1 MFEHSRDTFYVSDG
15 ISFSNLRFEND
26 VEMYGAQTED
36 VAIETDIE
44 FENDVEMYGA
54 QTKQS
59 KKLTREQFEND
70 VEMYGAQTHISSKF
84 FTWGLRMM

>member
-26 VEMYGAQTED
+26 VEMYGAQTLFF
-36 VAIETDIE
+36 VGYNVRG

-54 QTKQS
+54 QTTAFYRFYVFS
-59 KKLTREQFEND
+59 FEND
-70 VEMYGAQTHISSKF
+70 VEMYGAQTVAVRILF
-84 FTWGLRMM
+84 EMLV

>member
-26 VEMYGAQTED
+26 VEMYGAQTFANK
-36 VAIETDIE
+36 VANEVG

-54 QTKQS
+54 QTF
-59 KKLTREQFEND
+59 LIYNYIVIQFEND
-70 VEMYGAQTHISSKF
+70 VEMYGAQTCNFCH
-84 FTWGLRMM
+84 

>member
-26 VEMYGAQTED
+26 VEMYGAQTRFFLTNCSYKFEND
-36 VAIETDIE
+36 VEMYGAQTSEKNVYKRFW

-54 QTKQS
+54 QTK
-59 KKLTREQFEND
+59 
-70 VEMYGAQTHISSKF
+70 V
-84 FTWGLRMM
+84 

>member
-26 VEMYGAQTED
+26 VEMYGAQT
-36 VAIETDIE
+36 TDFVLKQSFG

-54 QTKQS
+54 QTN
-59 KKLTREQFEND
+59 L
-70 VEMYGAQTHISSKF
+70 ISTSPNSC
-84 FTWGLRMM
+84 LRMM

>member
-26 VEMYGAQTED
+26 VEMYGAQTVCKLEPID
-36 VAIETDIE
+36 KP

-54 QTKQS
+54 QTYYNIFVN
-59 KKLTREQFEND
+59 KK
-70 VEMYGAQTHISSKF
+70 
-84 FTWGLRMM
+84 

>member
-26 VEMYGAQTED
+26 VEMYGAQT
-36 VAIETDIE
+36 VTVNGMTANE

-54 QTKQS
+54 QTLDNMVYIPYK
-59 KKLTREQFEND
+59 FEND
-70 VEMYGAQTHISSKF
+70 VEMYGAQTKF
-84 FTWGLRMM
+84 SY

>member
-26 VEMYGAQTED
+26 VEMYGAQASVPIKNVGEM
-36 VAIETDIE
+36 

-54 QTKQS
+54 QARLYCQVIIC
-59 KKLTREQFEND
+59 LFEND
-70 VEMYGAQTHISSKF
+70 VEMYGAQA
-84 FTWGLRMM
+84 

>member
-26 VEMYGAQTED
+26 VEMYGAQ
-36 VAIETDIE
+36 AIRRWEKAKRM

-54 QTKQS
+54 QAVRTVCPCS
-59 KKLTREQFEND
+59 VLFEND
-70 VEMYGAQTHISSKF
+70 VEMYGAQA
-84 FTWGLRMM
+84 

>member
-26 VEMYGAQTED
+26 VEMYGAQTVNMAENPSE
-36 VAIETDIE
+36 A

-54 QTKQS
+54 QTG
-59 KKLTREQFEND
+59 T
-70 VEMYGAQTHISSKF
+70 VVAMSSKS
-84 FTWGLRMM
+84 LRMM

>member
-26 VEMYGAQTED
+26 VEMYGAQTTTRTLFF
-36 VAIETDIE
+36 VSL

-54 QTKQS
+54 QTRCPCERKMIS
-59 KKLTREQFEND
+59 FEND
-70 VEMYGAQTHISSKF
+70 VEMYGAQT
-84 FTWGLRMM
+84 L

>member
-26 VEMYGAQTED
+26 VEMYGAQTTKFWLVRD
-36 VAIETDIE
+36 YG

-54 QTKQS
+54 QTAEVYRS
-59 KKLTREQFEND
+59 LAVLFEND
-70 VEMYGAQTHISSKF
+70 VEMYGAQTTKKLDWKTSS
-84 FTWGLRMM
+84 LRMM

>member
-26 VEMYGAQTED
+26 VEMYGAQTVSPFNSLSLLFEND
-36 VAIETDIE
+36 VEMYGAQTLDVLVFSDGE

-54 QTKQS
+54 QT
-59 KKLTREQFEND
+59 TYWFP
-70 VEMYGAQTHISSKF
+70 
-84 FTWGLRMM
+84 

>member
-26 VEMYGAQTED
+26 VEMYGAQTNK
-36 VAIETDIE
+36 ATMCTMIL

-54 QTKQS
+54 QTII
-59 KKLTREQFEND
+59 FYA
-70 VEMYGAQTHISSKF
+70 EMQ
-84 FTWGLRMM
+84 

>member
-26 VEMYGAQTED
+26 VEMYGAQAFSD
-36 VAIETDIE
+36 PSLPSNM

-54 QTKQS
+54 QAMKS
-59 KKLTREQFEND
+59 VYPYNAWFEND
-70 VEMYGAQTHISSKF
+70 VEMYGAQA
-84 FTWGLRMM
+84 

>member
-26 VEMYGAQTED
+26 VEMYGAQARRLWNDTSSM
-36 VAIETDIE
+36 

-54 QTKQS
+54 QAFFS
-59 KKLTREQFEND
+59 FSIISYMFEND
-70 VEMYGAQTHISSKF
+70 VEMYGAQAVVPPV
-84 FTWGLRMM
+84 

>member
-26 VEMYGAQTED
+26 VEMYGAQATNIHSTT
-36 VAIETDIE
+36 AFK

-54 QTKQS
+54 QAPITVFA
-59 KKLTREQFEND
+59 RAERFEND
-70 VEMYGAQTHISSKF
+70 VEMYGAQAFII
-84 FTWGLRMM
+84 